1 MIWRTFKPIRM
12 FQPLV
17 IWLLAVAVTP
27 IAYAGSSQ
35 PAAYTD
41 GVRQLTGQV
50 FDCRLADGSSV
61 AQAIQTAGD
70 DLQLRQLLR
79 KHAVAVSL
87 SGAMAGSNGLAAAND
102 SERAVVVQVSI
113 ADIIESDVA
122 LASDRTLRPVLERI
136 ADRRFVALG
145 IADRADTESA
155 TVPVGWE
162 TVTPVGRSMAID
174 IARDDALRQMF
185 AALDQHQQSHPSDDD
200 LQARRDAFKTKVAA
214 ATPAMHPCQVC
225 TIDIPFE
232 IGGVQYNAVGY
243 GVPPWREIRAWSGSS
258 HIEAPT
264 WATQTLVAKGKGATN
279 ANEVDERKLAIARST
294 ASADALIKIAAKV
307 DELPLPGDTAPT
319 FGEWIKRSHQY
330 DALWSAYLHTAHATR
345 TDVADGVCTVEM
357 ALELDRLWPL
367 IVAVDHAENATMQL
381 ADPDVR

>member
-1 MIWRTFKPIRM
+1 MRM
-12 FQPLV
+12 FQLLA
-17 IWLLAVAVTP
+17 IWLLVVALTP
-27 IAYAGSSQ
+27 IARAGSSQ

-41 GVRQLTGQV
+41 GVRQLTEQV

-61 AQAIQTAGD
+61 AQAIRTAGD
-70 DLQLRQLLR
+70 DLRLRQLLR
-79 KHAVAVSL
+79 THAV
-87 SGAMAGSNGLAAAND
+87 AND
-102 SERAVVVQVSI
+102 SERAVVVEVSI
-113 ADIIESDVA
+113 ADMIESDVA
-122 LASDRTLRPVLERI
+122 SPSDRTLRPVLERI

-145 IADRADTESA
+145 IADRTETES
-155 TVPVGWE
+155 TNVPVGWE
-162 TVTPVGRSMAID
+162 TVTPVGRLMAID

-185 AALDQHQQSHPSDDD
+185 AALDKHQQSHPSDDD
-200 LQARRDAFKTKVAA
+200 LKARRDAFKTAVAA
-214 ATPAMHPCQVC
+214 ATPAMHACQVC

-243 GVPPWREIRAWSGSS
+243 GVPPWREIRVWSDSL

-264 WATQTLVAKGKGATN
+264 WATQTLVATGKGATN

-319 FGEWIKRSHQY
+319 FGEWIKHSHKY

-345 TDVADGVCTVEM
+345 TDMADGICTVEM
-357 ALELDRLWPL
+357 TLELDRLWRL
-367 IVAVDHAENATMQL
+367 IVAVDYAENAETQL
-381 ADPDVR
+381 SDPDVR